1 MANIILSAFADEYA
15 PELEG
20 QIEVLKKFG
29 IKYLEV
35 RFVNGVNIASL
46 ERDEVTA
53 LKDKLFANGI
63 GVNSIGSPIGKVNT
77 DADMDAELAR
87 AEKVFEYANILGAK
101 YIRMFSF
108 YPVATMSDEENKRVV
123 YDTLSRLLDLA
134 DKYGVILCHENEA
147 KIYGESPERCL
158 ELFEFFGGRLKC
170 VFDMG
175 NFVLDGYKPYPDGY
189 ELLREYIAY
198 FHIKDSFA
206 AGAIVPAGCGEAHI
220 ADILAA
226 HKEYSG
232 EDFFITLEPH
242 LQTFSGLNALVAEGK
257 TFENPYK
264 YPDLKSAFCDGAQR
278 LISILENKGQMEP
291 IKSYYQDEL
300 KVNIYSTRSEM
311 GKAAANDISAKIKE
325 CLAAKDEIS
334 MIFAAAP
341 SQNEV
346 LASLVADK
354 SIEWN
359 RVNAY
364 HMDEYLGLDA
374 TAPQRFGNFLSDHIF
389 SLVPFKSVNYIGSD
403 APDVEGECQRYG
415 DMLKDAKVDIV
426 VMGIGEN
433 GHIAF
438 NDPPVANFNDKVWVK
453 PVKLDDICRQ
463 QQVNDGCFAKFDDVP
478 EYALSLTVPALMAP
492 DAVFCIVPAK
502 TKAWAVKETLT
513 GSIDEHCPATVL
525 RTKKG
530 AILYVET
537 DSASMIL

>member
-1 MANIILSAFADEYA
+1 MSNVILSAFADEYA
-15 PELEG
+15 AELEG
-20 QIEVLKKFG
+20 QIEVLNKYGF
-29 IKYLEV
+29 KYLEV
-35 RFVNGVNIASL
+35 RHVDGQNISTMSP
-46 ERDEVTA
+46 DEVKA
-53 LKDKLFANGI
+53 LKVKLDAAGI
-63 GVNSIGSPIGKVNT
+63 KVSAIGSPIGKVNT
-77 DADMDAELAR
+77 DSDMDAELAR
-87 AEKVFEYANILGAK
+87 AAKVFGHANTLGAK
-101 YIRMFSF
+101 FIRIFSF
-108 YPVATMSDEENKRVV
+108 YPVDTMSAEQNKAVV
-123 YDTLSRLLDLA
+123 YNTLERLLDLA
-134 DKYGVILCHENEA
+134 DEYGVVLCHENENR
-147 KIYGESPERCL
+147 IYGESPECCL
-158 ELFEFFGGRLKC
+158 ELMEHFGGRLKC

-175 NFVLDGYKPYPDGY
+175 NFVLDGHKPYPDGY
-189 ELLREYIAY
+189 ELLREHIAY

-206 AGAIVPAGCGEAHI
+206 EGAIVPAGCGNAHIEEILEAHK
-220 ADILAA
+220 AYAKD
-226 HKEYSG
+226 
-232 EDFFITLEPH
+232 DFFISLEPH
-242 LQTFSGLNALVAEGK
+242 LQTFSGLNSLIADGR
-257 TFENPYK
+257 TFDNPYK
-264 YPDLKSAFCDGAQR
+264 YPDLKTAFCDGAER
-278 LISILENKGQMEP
+278 LIAIVEGREDTPM
-291 IKSYYQDEL
+291 KSFYQDEL
-300 KVNIYSTRSEM
+300 KVNIYETRTEM
-311 GKAAANDISAKIKE
+311 GLAAANDISAKIKE
-325 CLAAKDEIS
+325 CLAKKDEIS

-374 TAPQRFGNFLSDHIF
+374 SAPQRFGNFLSDHIF

-403 APDVEGECQRYG
+403 APDVEGECERYG
-415 DMLKDAKVDIV
+415 NMLKDAKVDIV

-438 NDPPVANFNDKVWVK
+438 NDPPVANFNDTVWVK